1 MRFLPVLLV
10 VAAALP
16 GCFEDPSPTPAG
28 SEDGGTVGSFDASHD
43 AGSPGTLDA
52 GMPTPSDAA
61 AHPSADAASP
71 LSADASATCG
81 YSPSDPHALAKL
93 MVTPIANDA
102 DADVRFACLAELLTD
117 QGDRRAP
124 FATLYS
130 MTTTNVRA
138 AIAAGE
144 FQDAAWTAKYLE
156 TFAELYRQSF
166 YDYQVGNPGPVPE
179 AWQIAF
185 ATAAGK
191 KELVVQDLALG
202 VNAHVDR
209 DLAFAL
215 EIVGIGDTPALQLER
230 FSDHTTVN
238 NVLHAELSSALG
250 KIANL
255 YAPGFNEAPAVVLTV
270 LENTFFGALVTGRQN
285 AWDNAESLVGTS
297 GAAHDA
303 VEQTI
308 ETEATTAADAILTP
322 DLSPQLMAVLHQLEG
337 T

>member
-1 MRFLPVLLV
+1 MRAMRLFPALV
-10 VAAALP
+10 VLAAAFP
-16 GCFEDPSPTPAG
+16 ACFEDPTPTPAG
-28 SEDGGTVGSFDASHD
+28 S
-43 AGSPGTLDA
+43 LDA
-52 GMPTPSDAA
+52 GAPEAHDAA
-61 AHPSADAASP
+61 PPGTVDAAVLSPIDAATPVSADAAAP
-71 LSADASATCG
+71 VPADAGATCG
-81 YSPSDPHALAKL
+81 YSKTDPGALAHL

-102 DADVRFACLAELLTD
+102 DADTRFSCLAVLLTE

-185 ATAAGK
+185 STAAGK

-215 EIVGIGDTPALQLER
+215 EIVGIGDTPALQLLR

-238 NVLHAELSSALG
+238 NVLHAELASALG

-255 YAPGFNEAPAVVLTV
+255 YAPGFNEAPAAVLTV
-270 LENTFFGALVTGRQN
+270 LENVFFGALVTGRQN

-308 ETEATTAADAILTP
+308 ETEATTLADGILTP

>member
-1 MRFLPVLLV
+1 MRLLTALLAL
-10 VAAALP
+10 AAALP
-16 GCFEDPSPTPAG
+16 ACFEEPVAPTPG
-28 SEDGGTVGSFDASHD
+28 SEDAS
-43 AGSPGTLDA
+43 
-52 GMPTPSDAA
+52 TPAPHDAA
-61 AHPSADAASP
+61 APETVDAVTPVSTDAGVHASADAQG
-71 LSADASATCG
+71 DASATCG
-81 YSPSDPHALAKL
+81 YASTDPQALAHL
-93 MVTPIANDA
+93 MVAPIVNDA
-102 DADVRFACLAELLTD
+102 DADVRFSCLAQLLTD

-156 TFAELYRQSF
+156 TFAELYRQAF
-166 YDYQVGNPGPVPE
+166 YDYQTGNTGPVPE

-185 ATAAGK
+185 ETAAGK
-191 KELVVQDLALG
+191 KELIVQDLALG

-209 DLAFAL
+209 DLAYAL
-215 EIVGIGDTPALQLER
+215 AIVGIGDTPALQLER

-238 NVLHAELSSALG
+238 NVLHAELQGALG

-255 YAPGFNEAPAVVLTV
+255 YAPGFNEAPAAVLTI
-270 LENTFFGALVTGRQN
+270 LENTFFAALVTGRQN

-303 VEQTI
+303 AEQTI
-308 ETEATTAADAILTP
+308 ESEAATIADGILSP
-322 DLSPQLMAVLHQLEG
+322 SLSPQLMAVLHQLEG